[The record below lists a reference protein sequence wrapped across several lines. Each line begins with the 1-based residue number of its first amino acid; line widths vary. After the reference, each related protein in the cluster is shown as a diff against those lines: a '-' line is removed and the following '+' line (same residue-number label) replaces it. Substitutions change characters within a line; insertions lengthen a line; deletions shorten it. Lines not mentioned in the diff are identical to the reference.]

1 MKINLTNIC
10 TALHTAGFEAF
21 VRADEKSIL
30 TNCPSPDF
38 TFSDGTTFQTGLVVK
53 PHTFP
58 GSRDIEPGWYQ
69 MYQSDITDCVDIS
82 KAIVHINA
90 ALDNI
95 SRAMFA
101 LEHPTSFPIKNY
113 LENAQY
119 NNQEAGKYLDGTYQY
134 QPSIAI

>member
-1 MKINLTNIC
+1 MDTISCI
-10 TALHTAGFEAF
+10 
-21 VRADEKSIL
+21 
-30 TNCPSPDF
+30 
-38 TFSDGTTFQTGLVVK
+38 
-53 PHTFP
+53 
-58 GSRDIEPGWYQ
+58 
-69 MYQSDITDCVDIS
+69 DIS

-101 LEHPTSFPIKNY
+101 LEHPTSFPVKNY

-134 QPSIAI
+134 QPA